1 MPILSLDKKYHSDV
15 LYRPA
20 KAPDAS
26 MRKSFIS
33 ATESLAF
40 KKNWVLYQIVKIE
53 MDHTVAELL
62 LEKIDYVNLEKENL
76 LTLLLD
82 RLVRHEENQK
92 RFGELSTSPTREK
105 RNLGVVLT
113 NTRQRSHSEGFT
125 IGAGLNNSSVIG
137 NENQAATQSIQQS
150 ETRLCEVCLDN
161 KELTDMVRVSNVCQ
175 CVYCRDCLQNHI
187 SGQIMNGRVL
197 DVCCPNELC
206 RTPLTD
212 ADVE

>member
-82 RLVRHEENQK
+82 RLVRHEEN
-92 RFGELSTSPTREK
+92 
-105 RNLGVVLT
+105 
-113 NTRQRSHSEGFT
+113 
-125 IGAGLNNSSVIG
+125 
-137 NENQAATQSIQQS
+137 
-150 ETRLCEVCLDN
+150 
-161 KELTDMVRVSNVCQ
+161 
-175 CVYCRDCLQNHI
+175 
-187 SGQIMNGRVL
+187 
-197 DVCCPNELC
+197 
-206 RTPLTD
+206 
-212 ADVE
+212 